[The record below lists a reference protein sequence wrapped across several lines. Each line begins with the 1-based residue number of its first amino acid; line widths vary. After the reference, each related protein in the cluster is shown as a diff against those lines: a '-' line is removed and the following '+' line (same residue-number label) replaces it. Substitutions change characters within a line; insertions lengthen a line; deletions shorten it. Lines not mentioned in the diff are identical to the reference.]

1 MFIDVYMIVGFI
13 LFVTGMYTAFQD
25 NILNGLLMIGI
36 AIVIV
41 LVAVLFVNIEERM
54 TVERREREA
63 FEKWR
68 KMIVHNGYDRM
79 ISRSV
84 PFAIDIYNKNPG
96 RMTLIY
102 ISNLNPEAG
111 NYIKR
116 YLNNNQNNNH

>member
-1 MFIDVYMIVGFI
+1 
-13 LFVTGMYTAFQD
+13 MYTAFQD

-79 ISRSV
+79 ISQSV